1 MKLSGMQRVRKIEQ
15 AGFFRLDGINDGHHR
30 ERIGNA
36 VPRAAARAM
45 ADVFGMTLLLSEE
58 GETFMLSNV
67 SIWVQPVAIA
77 LSVAQQ
83 EVSHV

>member
-1 MKLSGMQRVRKIEQ
+1 MLKR
-15 AGFFRLDGINDGHHR
+15 
-30 ERIGNA
+30 
-36 VPRAAARAM
+36 
-45 ADVFGMTLLLSEE
+45 TL
-58 GETFMLSNV
+58 THCNV

>member
-1 MKLSGMQRVRKIEQ
+1 MQRVRKIEQ
-15 AGFFRLDGINDGHHR
+15 ARFFLLDGVNDGNHR

-36 VPRAAARAM
+36 VPRAAAKAM
-45 ADVFGMTLLLSEE
+45 ADVFGMTLLLSEA

-67 SIWVQPVAIA
+67 SIRVQPVAIA

-83 EVSHV
+83 EVDRV